1 MSAANNISVVIPTLK
16 APRELFKLLRQLAEC
31 PELEVIVVN
40 QSKKSLLK
48 DVVISNLTE
57 IYLGRQVSASIA
69 RNIGAEISKSE
80 FIFFLDDDAF
90 FSNDSHKLLS
100 NVIDLKKYVDCFI
113 FDRGFL
119 RSTTYVSVNP
129 ASTRWRST
137 HWSITKYVT
146 EWNICVRRTLFTEVG
161 GFPEVGVGS
170 PHLSQSGEVFILL
183 SRLFHKSKSFFYAN
197 EIAISHP
204 PAWSK
209 KPYLTCIGYYY
220 GAGYAIGVGLREY
233 QLSYRIIWYI
243 RTILAVVRDF
253 LTPMDSILGPV
264 EAEITIKKYKAS
276 ICWYRL
282 LGLADSI
289 NQRNPRRK
297 P

>member
-1 MSAANNISVVIPTLK
+1 MSTANNISVVIPTLN

-40 QSKKSLLK
+40 QSKKSLLE

-57 IYLGRQVSASIA
+57 IYLGRPVSASIA
-69 RNIGAEISKSE
+69 RNIGAERSKSE

-90 FSNDSHKLLS
+90 FSNDSHKLLL
-100 NVIDLKKYVDCFI
+100 NVIDLHKYVDCFI

-119 RSTTYVSVNP
+119 RSTTHVSVNP

-146 EWNICVRRTLFTEVG
+146 EWNICVRRTLFNDVG

-170 PHLSQSGEVFILL
+170 PHLSQSGEVFILV
-183 SRLFHKSKSFFYAN
+183 SRLFKISKYFFYAN
-197 EIAISHP
+197 EISISHP

-209 KPYLTCIGYYY
+209 KPYRTCIGYYY
-220 GAGYAIGVGLREY
+220 GAGYAIGIGLKEY
-233 QLSYRIIWYI
+233 QLSYRVIWYL
-243 RTILAVVRDF
+243 RTIFATIRDF
-253 LTPMDSILGPV
+253 LAPMDSILGPI
-264 EAEITIKKYKAS
+264 EADISVIKYKAL
-276 ICWYRL
+276 ICCYRL
-282 LGLADSI
+282 LGLVDSI
-289 NQRNPRRK
+289 NQRSPRRK